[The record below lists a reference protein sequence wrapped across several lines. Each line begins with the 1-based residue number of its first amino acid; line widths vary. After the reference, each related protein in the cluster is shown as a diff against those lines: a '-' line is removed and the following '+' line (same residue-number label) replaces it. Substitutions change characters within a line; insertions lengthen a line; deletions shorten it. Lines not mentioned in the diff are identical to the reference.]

1 MGNLE
6 VYNLKEL
13 ANDSERKK
21 REYYRNEVYKLGI
34 NFDLLSLECQKN
46 IIDFFIELKED
57 ELEKTEKSEKQLITL
72 IKKGD
77 KKTFDKMFEKLSD
90 CEFLSLEN
98 ENGNQQI
105 YLLYEINKNISCQ
118 FEKLMMVNGNFDIL
132 EQFSIVRNNYFK
144 TLRDILNEKVEK
156 IQCFGMIEEMIISN
170 LIWSWENI
178 YFFSNRTKI
187 ERKIYYSMFE
197 VILTELK
204 ERVAK
209 QNLEKKELLITS
221 NYDEIILNFLL
232 LKELMIGKFG
242 DKEISI
248 NCNQNIEQLKEAF
261 KKLFGEAIS
270 SIKFKD
276 LRTENLRKDNNFSKR
291 IEEIKTLI
299 SKLNKLDGG
308 GAIPET
314 SEFLELLYIFI
325 YKSET
330 KVEINSVTE
339 KERKIYTLIRYI
351 LEGKDKDEKIIRALN
366 NYIRDVIFFI
376 KNKDDEILYIKNLK
390 NLLRELFEEINKGMN
405 KELIQKNLY
414 IVMKIFVDKLCQFKV
429 S

>member
-1 MGNLE
+1 M
-6 VYNLKEL
+6 
-13 ANDSERKK
+13 
-21 REYYRNEVYKLGI
+21 
-34 NFDLLSLECQKN
+34 
-46 IIDFFIELKED
+46 
-57 ELEKTEKSEKQLITL
+57 

-330 KVEINSVTE
+330 KVKINSVTE

-366 NYIRDVIFFI
+366 NYIRDIIFFI

>member
-1 MGNLE
+1 
-6 VYNLKEL
+6 
-13 ANDSERKK
+13 
-21 REYYRNEVYKLGI
+21 
-34 NFDLLSLECQKN
+34 
-46 IIDFFIELKED
+46 
-57 ELEKTEKSEKQLITL
+57 
-72 IKKGD
+72 
-77 KKTFDKMFEKLSD
+77 
-90 CEFLSLEN
+90 
-98 ENGNQQI
+98 
-105 YLLYEINKNISCQ
+105 
-118 FEKLMMVNGNFDIL
+118 
-132 EQFSIVRNNYFK
+132 
-144 TLRDILNEKVEK
+144 
-156 IQCFGMIEEMIISN
+156 
-170 LIWSWENI
+170 
-178 YFFSNRTKI
+178 
-187 ERKIYYSMFE
+187 MFE

-330 KVEINSVTE
+330 KVKINSVTE

>member
-325 YKSET
+325 YKSD
-330 KVEINSVTE
+330 S
-339 KERKIYTLIRYI
+339 
-351 LEGKDKDEKIIRALN
+351 
-366 NYIRDVIFFI
+366 
-376 KNKDDEILYIKNLK
+376 
-390 NLLRELFEEINKGMN
+390 
-405 KELIQKNLY
+405 
-414 IVMKIFVDKLCQFKV
+414 
-429 S
+429 